1 MSQKKKTKAN
11 QQKTNTMPEEDQM
24 PPAEMPMPEAPVAP
38 PMPQDGGS
46 VMISM
51 PRDAFNAMREIV
63 SQLAMGLDQLAQSV
77 EQQSAPTEGQPPVA
91 ASAPAPVPPGE
102 DEEFLK
108 SMAEEASAGR

>member
-1 MSQKKKTKAN
+1 
-11 QQKTNTMPEEDQM
+11 MPEEDQM
-24 PPAEMPMPEAPVAP
+24 PPAEMPTPEAPVAP

-77 EQQSAPTEGQPPVA
+77 EQQTAPAEGQPPVA
-91 ASAPAPVPPGE
+91 APAPAAPMAPGE

>member
-1 MSQKKKTKAN
+1 
-11 QQKTNTMPEEDQM
+11 MPEEDQM
-24 PPAEMPMPEAPVAP
+24 PPAEMTMPEAPVAP

-77 EQQSAPTEGQPPVA
+77 EQQSTPTEVQPPVA
-91 ASAPAPVPPGE
+91 ASAPAPAPPGE